1 MINFEDVFTPYDIY
15 VITEAVYQRKLQAKS
30 QIEDRRIGPS
40 DYEYWQKIYKDC
52 DKIHSQLMKY
62 FSK

>member
-40 DYEYWQKIYKDC
+40 DYEYWQKIYTDC